1 MLREIWGGRIGAR
14 LGLGHPMIKAVNR
27 VYRGFETCLFVFL
40 FFERRA
46 FIPHLKLPRPPS
58 SAEPYLARSSRH
70 DGGGGGGN
78 PRSVRGPRPVQVL
91 DIRGAP
97 CTKMSIKVRR
107 TILKCGSRSV
117 VVTNRKA
124 FLKSPKP
131 YTIKPEP
138 ETPNP
143 IPRTRNSIY

>member
-1 MLREIWGGRIGAR
+1 
-14 LGLGHPMIKAVNR
+14 
-27 VYRGFETCLFVFL
+27 
-40 FFERRA
+40 
-46 FIPHLKLPRPPS
+46 
-58 SAEPYLARSSRH
+58 
-70 DGGGGGGN
+70 
-78 PRSVRGPRPVQVL
+78 VQVL

-97 CTKMSIKVRR
+97 CTKNSIKVRR